1 MDISLAMKNQILFD
15 DIDLLQF
22 TQNKLKQWLVSNFVN
37 ILCDHKIYIETV
49 SITPRENIDS
59 NLLYTLEAS
68 NENKTYLM
76 EFGEL
81 KAQDI
86 QRLTK
91 GKLARLFIV
100 NMNEDFDYVNLLKKA
115 NAMRYNISVINNT
128 QTLLLF

>member
-81 KAQDI
+81 KTQDI
-86 QRLTK
+86 PRLTK
-91 GKLARLFIV
+91 GKLERLFIV
-100 NMNEDFDYVNLLKKA
+100 NMNEDLDYVSLLKKA
-115 NAMRYNISVINNT
+115 NAMRYNVSVINDT
-128 QTLLLF
+128 KTMLLF

>member
-1 MDISLAMKNQILFD
+1 MDISLAMKNQILVD

-22 TQNKLKQWLVSNFVN
+22 TKNKQKQWLVSNFVN

-100 NMNEDFDYVNLLKKA
+100 NMNEDFDLSLLKKA

>member
-1 MDISLAMKNQILFD
+1 MDISLAMKNQILVD
-15 DIDLLQF
+15 DIDLLHF

-49 SITPRENIDS
+49 SITPHKNIDS
-59 NLLYTLEAS
+59 NLLYTIEAS

-81 KAQDI
+81 KAIDMP
-86 QRLTK
+86 RLAK
-91 GKLARLFIV
+91 GKLERLFIV
-100 NMNEDFDYVNLLKKA
+100 NMNEDFDLSLLKKA
-115 NAMRYNISVINNT
+115 NAMRYNVSVINNT

>member
-22 TQNKLKQWLVSNFVN
+22 TQNKQKQWLVSNFVN

-49 SITPRENIDS
+49 TITPKENIES

-81 KAQDI
+81 KTQDMP
-86 QRLTK
+86 RLTK
-91 GKLARLFIV
+91 GKLERLFIV
-100 NMNEDFDYVNLLKKA
+100 NMNEDLDYVNLLKKA
-115 NAMRYNISVINNT
+115 NAMRYNVSVINNT

>member
-100 NMNEDFDYVNLLKKA
+100 NMNEDLDYVNLLKKA
-115 NAMRYNISVINNT
+115 NAMRYNVSVINNT

>member
-81 KAQDI
+81 KTQDI
-86 QRLTK
+86 PRLTK
-91 GKLARLFIV
+91 GKLERLFIV

>member
-1 MDISLAMKNQILFD
+1 MDISLAMKNQILVD

-22 TQNKLKQWLVSNFVN
+22 TQNKQKQWLVSNFVN

-49 SITPRENIDS
+49 TITPKENIES

-86 QRLTK
+86 PRLTK

-100 NMNEDFDYVNLLKKA
+100 NMNEDLDYVSLLKKA

>member
-49 SITPRENIDS
+49 SITPHENTDS
-59 NLLYTLEAS
+59 NLLFTLEAS

-81 KAQDI
+81 KPNDTLS
-86 QRLTK
+86 LTK
-91 GKLARLFIV
+91 EKLERLFIV
-100 NMNEDFDYVNLLKKA
+100 NINDDFDYVSLLKKA
-115 NAMRYNISVINNT
+115 NAMRYNVSVINDT

>member
-15 DIDLLQF
+15 DIDLLHF

-49 SITPRENIDS
+49 SITPLDNIDS

-81 KAQDI
+81 KASDVP
-86 QRLTK
+86 RLTK
-91 GKLARLFIV
+91 GKLERLFIV
-100 NMNEDFDYVNLLKKA
+100 NMNEDFDYVSLLKKA
-115 NAMRYNISVINNT
+115 NAMRYNVSVINNT

>member
-81 KAQDI
+81 KTQDI
-86 QRLTK
+86 PRLTK
-91 GKLARLFIV
+91 GKLERLFIV

-115 NAMRYNISVINNT
+115 NAMRYNVSVINDT
-128 QTLLLF
+128 KTMLLF

>member
-15 DIDLLQF
+15 DIDLLHF

-49 SITPRENIDS
+49 SITPLDNIDS

-81 KAQDI
+81 KASDVP
-86 QRLTK
+86 RLKK
-91 GKLARLFIV
+91 GKLERLFIV
-100 NMNEDFDYVNLLKKA
+100 NMNDDFDYVSLLKRA
-115 NAMRYNISVINNT
+115 NAMRYNVSVINNT

>member
-49 SITPRENIDS
+49 SITPHKNIDS
-59 NLLYTLEAS
+59 NLLYTIEAS

-81 KAQDI
+81 KAIDMP
-86 QRLTK
+86 RLAK
-91 GKLARLFIV
+91 GKLERLFIV
-100 NMNEDFDYVNLLKKA
+100 NINEDFDLSLLKKA
-115 NAMRYNISVINNT
+115 NAMRYNVSVINNT

>member
-81 KAQDI
+81 KTQDMP
-86 QRLTK
+86 RLTK
-91 GKLARLFIV
+91 GKLERLFIV

-115 NAMRYNISVINNT
+115 NAMRYNVSVINDT
-128 QTLLLF
+128 KTMLLF

>member
-22 TQNKLKQWLVSNFVN
+22 TQNKQKQWLVSNFVN

-49 SITPRENIDS
+49 TITPKENIES

-81 KAQDI
+81 KTQDMP
-86 QRLTK
+86 RLTK
-91 GKLARLFIV
+91 GKLERLFIV

>member
-15 DIDLLQF
+15 DIDLLKF
-22 TQNKLKQWLVSNFVN
+22 TQKKLTQWLMSNFVN

-49 SITPRENIDS
+49 SITPHENIDS

-76 EFGEL
+76 EFGEV
-81 KAQDI
+81 KTSDI
-86 QRLTK
+86 PRLTK
-91 GKLARLFIV
+91 GKLERLFIV
-100 NMNEDFDYVNLLKKA
+100 NMNEDFDYVSLLKKA
-115 NAMRYNISVINNT
+115 NAMRYNVSVINNT

>member
-15 DIDLLQF
+15 DIDLLHF

-76 EFGEL
+76 EFGEV
-81 KAQDI
+81 KTSDI
-86 QRLTK
+86 PRLTK
-91 GKLARLFIV
+91 GKLERLFIV
-100 NMNEDFDYVNLLKKA
+100 NMNEDFDLSLLKKA
-115 NAMRYNISVINNT
+115 NAMRYNMSVISNT

>member
-49 SITPRENIDS
+49 SITPLENIDS

-81 KAQDI
+81 KARDVP
-86 QRLTK
+86 RLTK
-91 GKLARLFIV
+91 GKLERLFIV
-100 NMNEDFDYVNLLKKA
+100 NMNEDFDYVSLLKKA
-115 NAMRYNISVINNT
+115 NAMRYNVSVINNT

>member
-15 DIDLLQF
+15 DIDLLKF
-22 TQNKLKQWLVSNFVN
+22 TQKKLTQWLMSNFVN

-49 SITPRENIDS
+49 SITPHKNIDS
-59 NLLYTLEAS
+59 NLLYTIEAS

-81 KAQDI
+81 KAIDMP
-86 QRLTK
+86 RLAK
-91 GKLARLFIV
+91 GKLERLFIV
-100 NMNEDFDYVNLLKKA
+100 NMNEDFDLSLLKKA
-115 NAMRYNISVINNT
+115 NAMRYNVSVISNT